1 MSFLSRFTSSIV
13 SPPAFGLDISDFTV
27 KFVKILKGFDGELA
41 VTDFG
46 EVKLSED
53 IVASGE
59 IKKEKELALLL
70 KNNLRSSDGRHFHER
85 FVVATLPEE
94 KSFVHLIQLPKMKPE
109 DAGKAARWELE
120 GTVPMPIEE
129 LYFDYAILPTQESFD
144 HLDLLVTS
152 FPRTLVDSYVRVLE
166 EAGFVPVALELESQA
181 ISRALWGGE
190 DSAFIFV
197 DLGATRTSSM
207 IMANRS
213 LIFTLSIPLG
223 GRNFDHAIAE
233 RMGVSID
240 TARDIK
246 IRTGLAKDKDGASFE
261 TLVPLA
267 SALADELKKQIAFY
281 REHAAHRHGMPD
293 DISAI
298 VLSGGD
304 ANLIGLTNYLSMTL
318 GKEVKLGNPLARL
331 LHQKRF
337 VPPFPKDESLKYTTA
352 IGSALRGVGL

>member
-1 MSFLSRFTSSIV
+1 MSFLSRFTFSII

-27 KFVKILKGFDGELA
+27 KFVKILRSFDGQLSIA
-41 VTDFG
+41 DFG
-46 EVKLSED
+46 EVKLPED
-53 IVASGE
+53 IVTSGE

-70 KNNLRSSDGRHFHER
+70 KNGLKTAEARHFHDQ

-94 KSFVHLIQLPKMKPE
+94 KSFVHLIQLPRMKPE
-109 DAGKAARWELE
+109 DAGKAVRWELE
-120 GTVPMPIEE
+120 GIVPMPIEE
-129 LYFDYAILPTQESFD
+129 LYFDYAILPTQEAID

-152 FPRTLVDSYVRVLE
+152 FPRTLVESYVRVLE
-166 EAGFVPVALELESQA
+166 GAGFVPVALELESQA
-181 ISRALWGGE
+181 ISRALGGGE
-190 DSAFIFV
+190 EGAFIFV

-207 IMANRS
+207 IIASSS

-223 GRNFDHAIAE
+223 GRDFDRAIAE

-240 TARDIK
+240 QARDIK
-246 IRTGLAKDKDGASFE
+246 IKTGLAKGKDGRPFE
-261 TLVPLA
+261 ALVPLA

-281 REHAAHRHGMPD
+281 REHSAHRHGMPA

-304 ANLIGLTNYLSMTL
+304 ANLIGLANYLSLTL

-331 LHQKRF
+331 LRQRRF
-337 VPPFPKDESLKYTTA
+337 VPPFPRNESLKYATA
-352 IGSALRGVGL
+352 VGSALRGVGL